1 VVSQRQERMLIAEVR
16 GRSRYLPASD
26 TNRPIRLPSDLAR
39 SLQYLDD
46 GELQELQNAV
56 NGELVRRRPRAVSK
70 APAGQRDKETRV
82 YRSNFRDAFV
92 ARSPRSADE
101 RKFLDHLARRHPPG
115 AGEAVETEKATSSDS
130 GLVSNDDQ
138 NEA

>member
-1 VVSQRQERMLIAEVR
+1 MVSQRQERMLIAEVR

-56 NGELVRRRPRAVSK
+56 NGELVRRRR
-70 APAGQRDKETRV
+70 GYTD
-82 YRSNFRDAFV
+82 
-92 ARSPRSADE
+92 
-101 RKFLDHLARRHPPG
+101 G
-115 AGEAVETEKATSSDS
+115 
-130 GLVSNDDQ
+130 
-138 NEA
+138 

>member
-70 APAGQRDKETRV
+70 APAGQRDKEPVPIPEGQVNLIRASAKAGLRPASIARTLGMPLSLVRRV
-82 YRSNFRDAFV
+82 LQTNGNS
-92 ARSPRSADE
+92 
-101 RKFLDHLARRHPPG
+101 
-115 AGEAVETEKATSSDS
+115 
-130 GLVSNDDQ
+130 
-138 NEA
+138 